1 MIEMS
6 TIQVVL
12 GMVLVLLMHVFN
24 VLALRSRSPRGK
36 LHRQGIHGPSPH
48 FYFGNIPEMKTLLLQ
63 VQSAP
68 TTQVKDKDQHVSL
81 SHKWPFTLFP
91 HIQKWINQ
99 YGPLYLFSTGTIQ
112 WLMVTDIKMVKEII
126 MYTSLDLGK
135 PTYLSKDL
143 GPLLGQGIL
152 SASGQIWLI
161 RGR

>member
-68 TTQVKDKDQHVSL
+68 TTQVKDKDQHGSL

-99 YGPLYLFSTGTIQ
+99 YGQLLF
-112 WLMVTDIKMVKEII
+112 
-126 MYTSLDLGK
+126 
-135 PTYLSKDL
+135 LSC
-143 GPLLGQGIL
+143 
-152 SASGQIWLI
+152 LI
-161 RGR
+161 NMMFPFFIVF